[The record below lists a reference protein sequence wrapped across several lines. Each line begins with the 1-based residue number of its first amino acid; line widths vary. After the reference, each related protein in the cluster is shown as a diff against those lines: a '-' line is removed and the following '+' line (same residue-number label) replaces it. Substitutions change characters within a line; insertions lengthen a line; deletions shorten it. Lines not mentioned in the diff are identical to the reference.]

1 MQMQMIMIIM
11 INICQVCTPGIIIT
25 NYRSDS
31 NSDVIYD
38 NDVIDYN
45 GPYLGSRL
53 TNGRAV
59 SNQIWYENKQ

>member
-1 MQMQMIMIIM
+1 MIIM
-11 INICQVCTPGIIIT
+11 INICQVRTPGIIIT

-59 SNQIWYENKQ
+59 SNQI